1 MDGEPAQFEAIGS
14 RLGFRIVEETSE
26 KLRLIWRGPR
36 FPAVLC
42 LGIAIA
48 LLLVSVPILQ
58 AIRLRGFSGPAGAL
72 WYFPVMNLILFAI
85 SVYLVSQKRTI
96 VIDSTRQQIVS
107 SRRSFYRTTTLSV
120 RYSEIEKLTLGIDHV
135 YSGFAVAGSSA
146 AESFPV
152 PALRLILTGGQSLL
166 LDRGS
171 LRKLQDIGDRIALRL
186 MQPLEIDPELGTRT
200 ADISS
205 DSSGAIG

>member
-48 LLLVSVPILQ
+48 LLLVSVPILL

-120 RYSEIEKLTLGIDHV
+120 RFSEIEKLTLGIDHV

-171 LRKLQDIGDRIALRL
+171 LRKLQDIGGRIALRL
-186 MQPLEIDPELGTRT
+186 MQPLEIGPELGTRT